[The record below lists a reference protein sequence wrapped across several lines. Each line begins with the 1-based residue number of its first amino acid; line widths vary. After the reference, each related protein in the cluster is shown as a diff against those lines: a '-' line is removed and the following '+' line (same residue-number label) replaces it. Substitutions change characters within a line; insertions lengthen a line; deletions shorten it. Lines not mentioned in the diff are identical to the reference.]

1 MQIGKKRIDAS
12 ITDTGNALELDEAI
26 ASAKNIRVEALR
38 EYIIAVGEIRSN
50 LSDYFIEC
58 KKAFGGVSF

>member
-1 MQIGKKRIDAS
+1 M
-12 ITDTGNALELDEAI
+12 ELDEAI